1 MKTQIPQGHQVWSH
15 YQKPSENRTDNVETL
30 TDLVYRKEENIRNE
44 KFIFS
49 PDVKRIKVDIGLSNG
64 GSFGCNWLMDTRDDL
79 GVIGIEANPICQ
91 QNLLVGGT
99 TSSYITCLCLEFN
112 KICRFLGLVS
122 EVYIKDTL
130 AQEASRNGEATLSD
144 HLPNINGVTD
154 LGYLVLPRDLTL
166 APTAGGT
173 FRISPKLIWD
183 DAGVFRFLP
192 VLEELKDIAGK
203 YILVQGAVDDVGD
216 SMEPTY
222 QQFYSMWPNIGASSL
237 RPDVAG
243 SCARGGATKQELADT
258 FDVPSYSLDKIL
270 DYVDWDKFPYIEC
283 IKIDV
288 EGKELDVL
296 RSCKKYMEKVVY
308 FRIEAF
314 KCTDPDN
321 PPFTSDLE
329 LIPFMKERGFEL
341 FDEEPGDYKFV
352 NTRYKKLIEQQR
364 SRDPLSW

>member
-1 MKTQIPQGHQVWSH
+1 MKTQIPQGHQVWCH
-15 YQKPSENRTDNVETL
+15 YQKPSENPADNVETL
-30 TDLVYRKEENIRNE
+30 TDLVYRKEENIQNE

-49 PDVKRIKVDIGLSNG
+49 PDVKRIKVDIGLSNSG
-64 GSFGCNWLMDTRDDL
+64 NFGCNWLMDTRDDL

-99 TSSYITCLCLEFN
+99 TNSYITCLCLEFN

-130 AQEASRNGEATLSD
+130 AQQVSIEELTLSG
-144 HLPNINGVTD
+144 HLLNKNGAAD
-154 LGYLVLPRDLTL
+154 LAYLDLPRDLIL
-166 APTAGGT
+166 APTAGGSI
-173 FRISPKLIWD
+173 RISPKLIWD

-192 VLEELKDIAGK
+192 VLAELKDIAGK
-203 YILVQGAVDDVGD
+203 YILIHGAVDDVGD

-222 QQFYSMWPNIGASSL
+222 QQFYSMRPNIGASSL
-237 RPDVAG
+237 RFDVAG
-243 SCARGGATKQELADT
+243 SSARGGANKQVIADT

-329 LIPFMKERGFEL
+329 LIPFMKEHGFEL

-352 NTRYKKLIEQQR
+352 NTRYKKRIDQQR
-364 SRDPLSW
+364 LINPLSW